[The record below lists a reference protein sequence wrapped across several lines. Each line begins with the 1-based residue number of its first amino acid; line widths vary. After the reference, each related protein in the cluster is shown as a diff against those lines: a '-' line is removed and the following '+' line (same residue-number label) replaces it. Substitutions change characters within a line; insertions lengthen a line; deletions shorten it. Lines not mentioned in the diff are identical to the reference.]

1 LNFKPIFYVNGILLL
16 ILSAAMLI
24 PALIDLAHHSTDWK
38 VFAGAQIITGFTGF
52 ALIFINRDKKFHMTL
67 RETFLLTTLSWVFM
81 AAFGGLP
88 FYFSEIKLSF
98 TDAFFEAMSGITT
111 TGSTVITGL
120 DNMPHGILLWRAL
133 LQWLGGIGFLVVAL
147 AILPLLQISGMQLFK
162 TQSFDIEKIMP
173 SASQMAVY
181 ICCIYA
187 FLTLACA
194 AFLYAAGMTP
204 FEAVC
209 HAMAT
214 LSTGGFS
221 TSDGS
226 IGHFNSP
233 LIEVIVIYF
242 MLLASLPFVLY
253 LRMIRGDAS
262 AIFNDGQVRT
272 FLGIIA
278 FCIAGLTIYLMATAR
293 FAFFEALRHAAF
305 KVVTLITTSGF
316 ATQDYSLWGPFAI
329 GMAFLITFL
338 GGCSGSTAGGIKI
351 FRLQILW
358 EMVKLQ
364 VRKLMAPHG
373 VFQAHYNRKPVDISV
388 LNAVGIFFFVYIAS
402 FAFIGVLLQLTGLD
416 FITAFSGAATAV
428 SNVGPGL
435 GSMIGPAGN
444 FASLP
449 HPAIWVLS
457 LGMLLGRL
465 EFFTL
470 LVLLAPGFWKR

>member
-1 LNFKPIFYVNGILLL
+1 MNFKPVFYVNGILLL

-24 PALIDLAHHSTDWK
+24 PALIDLAHNSSDWK

-88 FYFSEIKLSF
+88 FYFSEVKLTF
-98 TDAFFEAMSGITT
+98 TDSFFEAMSGITT
-111 TGSTVITGL
+111 TGSTVMTGL
-120 DNMPHGILLWRAL
+120 DKMPHGILLWRSL
-133 LQWLGGIGFLVVAL
+133 LHWLGGVGFLVVAL
-147 AILPLLQISGMQLFK
+147 AILPLLQVSGMQLFK
-162 TQSFDIEKIMP
+162 TQSLDIEKVMP
-173 SASQMAVY
+173 SANHIAIY

-194 AFLYAAGMTP
+194 IFLYAAGMTS

-214 LSTGGFS
+214 MSTGGFS
-221 TSDGS
+221 TSDAS
-226 IGHFNSP
+226 LGHFNSP
-233 LIEVIVIYF
+233 LIEIIVIYF
-242 MLLASLPFVLY
+242 MVLASLPFVLY
-253 LRMIRGDAS
+253 LRMVRGDAG
-262 AIFNDGQVRT
+262 ALVNDSQVRV

-278 FCIAGLTIYLMATAR
+278 FFVAALTVYLMATNT
-293 FAFFEALRHAAF
+293 FSFLEALRHAAF
-305 KVVTLITTSGF
+305 KIVTLITTTGF
-316 ATQDYSLWGPFAI
+316 ATKDYTVWGPFALAI
-329 GMAFLITFL
+329 AFIVTFL
-338 GGCSGSTAGGIKI
+338 GGCSGSTSGGIKT

-358 EMVKLQ
+358 EMVKQQ

-373 VFQAHYNRKPVDISV
+373 VFQAHYNRKPVESSV
-388 LNAVGIFFFVYIAS
+388 LNAVGVYFFVYIAS
-402 FAFIGVLLQLTGLD
+402 FAIIGALLQLTGLD

-435 GSMIGPAGN
+435 GDMIGPAGN
-444 FASLP
+444 FSNLP
-449 HPAIWVLS
+449 APAIWVLS
-457 LGMLLGRL
+457 AGMLLGRL